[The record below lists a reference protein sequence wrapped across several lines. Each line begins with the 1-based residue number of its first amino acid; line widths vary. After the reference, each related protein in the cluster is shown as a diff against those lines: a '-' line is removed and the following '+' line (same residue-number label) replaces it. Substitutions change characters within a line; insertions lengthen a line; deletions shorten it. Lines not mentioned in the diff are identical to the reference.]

1 MKIEPNI
8 TIAKI
13 AKNLGEGK
21 ISSVEICNHYLE
33 NFTKK
38 NSVFNAILSINKEK
52 ILKSAEESDKRRK
65 EGKVLSSY
73 DGIPIAI
80 KDNLCV
86 EDEPCTCASKILEGF
101 ISPYDATVIKKIKAA
116 GMIPFGRTN
125 MDEFAMGSSCENSAY
140 VKTRNPWDKDRV
152 PGGSSG
158 GSAASVALSI
168 APAALG
174 SDTGGSIR
182 QPAAFCGVVGLK
194 PSYGIVSRYG
204 LVAFASSL
212 DQIGPF
218 TNSVLDSAIV
228 LDIIKGKDPMDCTS
242 IDSKIANFAEL
253 LSQPYS
259 IDGLR
264 IGIPSECINCEGLD
278 NVIKENFN
286 ESINLLKGLGAKIIE
301 ISLPHWKYSVSVYYV
316 IATAEASANLA
327 RFDGIR
333 YGLRAKTEKLSEIY
347 LESRGLGFGEE
358 VKRRILLGT
367 FVLSSGYYD
376 AYYRSAQ
383 KVRTL
388 IRKDY
393 DEAFKICDVILTPV
407 TPTPPFTFN
416 SKSTP
421 LQMYLSDI
429 FTISV
434 NLAGNCA
441 ISVPSG
447 ITSDNLPL
455 GVQFTAGFMREDIL
469 LKTSHIFELHRSIK
483 SFIPPEN

>member
-1 MKIEPNI
+1 MKLDRNI

-13 AKNLGEGK
+13 AEYLSEGK

-33 NFTKK
+33 NFARK
-38 NSVFNAILSINKEK
+38 NAEFNVFLHLDEEK
-52 ILKSAEESDKRRK
+52 ILRLARESDKRRK
-65 EGKVLSSY
+65 EGRTLSVY

-86 EDEPCTCASKILEGF
+86 ENEPCTCASKILENF

-116 GMIPFGRTN
+116 GLIPFGRAN

-140 VKTRNPWDKDRV
+140 MKTHNPWNKNCV

-158 GSAASVALSI
+158 GSAASVSLSM

-194 PSYGIVSRYG
+194 PSYGMVSRYG

-212 DQIGPF
+212 DQIGPL
-218 TNSVLDSAIV
+218 TNSVLDSAII
-228 LDIIKGKDPMDCTS
+228 LDIIKGNDPMDCTS
-242 IDSKIANFAEL
+242 IDSGIASFAKL
-253 LSQPYS
+253 LDSSDS
-259 IDGLR
+259 INGLR
-264 IGIPSECINCEGLD
+264 IGIPSECLKCEGLD
-278 NVIKENFN
+278 EIIKQNFV
-286 ESINLLKGLGAKIIE
+286 ESIELLKKLGAQIIE

-333 YGLRAKTEKLSEIY
+333 YGFRAKAERLSEIY
-347 LESRGLGFGEE
+347 TQSRGLGFGEE

-388 IRKDY
+388 IKKDY
-393 DEAFKICDVILTPV
+393 DEAFKACDVILTPV
-407 TPTPPFTFN
+407 TPTPAFEFN
-416 SKSTP
+416 SKSSP

-434 NLAGNCA
+434 NLTGNCA

-447 ITSDNLPL
+447 ITQDCLPI
-455 GVQFTAGFMREDIL
+455 GIQFTAGFMREDIL
-469 LKTSHIFELHRSIK
+469 LKAAHIFELHRDVK